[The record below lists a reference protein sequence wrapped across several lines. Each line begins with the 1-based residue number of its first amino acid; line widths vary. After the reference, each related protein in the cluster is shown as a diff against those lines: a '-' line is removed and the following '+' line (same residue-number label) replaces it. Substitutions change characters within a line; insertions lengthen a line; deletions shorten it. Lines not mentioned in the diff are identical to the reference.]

1 MFTLAAASLCTFI
14 GCCLPAHG
22 QAAPQGSL
30 TPVEATVDDKDNKAI
45 FELGAATNWNL
56 GGGVATFAPNLAAE
70 ITPIEKWLEL
80 ELGVSP
86 LYIHTAKEWDTDLL
100 LKKPWTLSQKAEFM
114 LGVGPEWVQ
123 PQPEWKMDKHTGR
136 RSSGRLHVLAKR

>member
-1 MFTLAAASLCTFI
+1 M
-14 GCCLPAHG
+14 
-22 QAAPQGSL
+22 

-86 LYIHTAKEWDTDLL
+86 LYIHTAKGMGYRPA
-100 LKKPWTLSQKAEFM
+100 LKKAMDPVAKSRVHARRRP
-114 LGVGPEWVQ
+114 GVGSTSTRVENGQTHWPE
-123 PQPEWKMDKHTGR
+123 K
-136 RSSGRLHVLAKR
+136 